1 MPLAA
6 PRPPSRRF
14 AKALARAAIHA
25 LVALAGTAN
34 AQVSGATEVFYSPG
48 MESAASAPRPGTRG
62 LFVATLAALI
72 AQGLGNGV
80 GTALAQGLGG
90 SITKWFGAEP
100 AAGAGAGV
108 GTASSAAGWSAGLPD
123 SMGPMGGSS
132 TLSSMGSIGSTN
144 PPVSAAP
151 LPAAVAGEP
160 PLAAELQAGVA
171 YEVHLI
177 GPGLT
182 ARPVD
187 PARHVFRTG
196 DRFQV
201 HYRPTLPGR
210 VRVFN
215 LNPRGTESRID
226 SVKVAAGQL
235 VSLGPYRFVGAQGDE
250 TLKLVLQPCS
260 SPVLA
265 AATRS
270 IVKVAVKSEA
280 PEPALRVG
288 DCDTPTATGGL
299 PAKVRS
305 IGKATMD
312 GATAFAF
319 DPLSADEARS
329 GRIAPRELRISLQH
343 RP

>member
-1 MPLAA
+1 MPHAMPLAA
-6 PRPPSRRF
+6 LRPPFRRF
-14 AKALARAAIHA
+14 AKALAQAAFHTF
-25 LVALAGTAN
+25 VALAGTAN
-34 AQVSGATEVFYSPG
+34 AQVSGEPEAFYSPG
-48 MESAASAPRPGTRG
+48 MESAVSAPRAGTRG

-80 GTALAQGLGG
+80 GTALSQGIGG

-100 AAGAGAGV
+100 GAGS
-108 GTASSAAGWSAGLPD
+108 ASSASSSSGSAGLPD
-123 SMGPMGGSS
+123 PVGPMGVSG
-132 TLSSMGSIGSTN
+132 TMSSMGSAS
-144 PPVSAAP
+144 PPARLTPTRAP
-151 LPAAVAGEP
+151 VAGEP
-160 PLAAELQAGVA
+160 SPAAGLQAGVA

-177 GPGLT
+177 GPDL
-182 ARPVD
+182 AVRPVD
-187 PARHVFRTG
+187 PARHVFHTG

-201 HYRPTLPGR
+201 HYRPSLPGR

-260 SPVLA
+260 TPEMA
-265 AATRS
+265 TATRS
-270 IVKVAVKSEA
+270 IVKVSALSGAAK
-280 PEPALRVG
+280 PALRVG
-288 DCDTPTATGGL
+288 DCGAADTHAR
-299 PAKVRS
+299 VRS

-312 GATAFAF
+312 GATAFAL
-319 DPLSADEARS
+319 DPLTNREARS
-329 GRIAPRELRISLQH
+329 GQIAPRELSISLRH